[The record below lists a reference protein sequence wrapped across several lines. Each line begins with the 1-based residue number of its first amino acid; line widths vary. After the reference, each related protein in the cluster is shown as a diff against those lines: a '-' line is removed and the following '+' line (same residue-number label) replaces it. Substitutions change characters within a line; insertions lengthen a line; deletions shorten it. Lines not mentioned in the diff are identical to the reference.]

1 MHPRP
6 NYLRTAIDTKDMEVL
21 AEMEPLIAEAAEAL
35 RRGDIRQAQVLID
48 TALCNPDPDQ
58 GGKLRAW
65 KARREFEYSYIQI
78 AGEMRKVN

>member
-6 NYLRTAIDTKDMEVL
+6 NYLRAAIDTKDMEVL
-21 AEMEPLIAEAAEAL
+21 DEIEPLFAEAL
-35 RRGDIRQAQVLID
+35 EELRGGDTRKAQVLLE

-65 KARREFEYSYIQI
+65 KARQAFESEYVTI
-78 AGEMRKVN
+78 AGEPRKVN